1 MALPSGR
8 RLAFQDVDDALP
20 QCDDKNAPGEP
31 AMPKTRVHRILD
43 EIGTLAFAGVFD
55 TLSAKLAQQ
64 VGFPMAFVSGYSV
77 AATAIGEPDMG
88 LLTQTEITNR
98 ARRICMSVAIPII
111 VHADTGYGNPLNVYR
126 TVQEFIAA
134 GAAGCFLEDQLW
146 PKKCGHM
153 QGKRVIE
160 HEEYVQKIRAAVEA
174 RGDRDFFIVARTDA
188 LAVVG
193 MDEAVARILAAREA
207 GADASFIEAPGS
219 VEQLAEIGRRVPKP
233 MVANMIEGGKTPVLP
248 REQLA
253 AMGFQ
258 LILYPLAGLFA
269 AAKAIRTVYEQ
280 VYREGTADRAS
291 QMTFAEFNELIGV
304 AKKYAMAERFG
315 AS

>member
-1 MALPSGR
+1 MGSGS
-8 RLAFQDVDDALP
+8 LS
-20 QCDDKNAPGEP
+20 
-31 AMPKTRVHRILD
+31 MPDTRVHRILD

-55 TLSAKLAQQ
+55 TLSAKLARQ
-64 VGFPMAFVSGYSV
+64 VGFPMAFVSGYCV

-88 LLTQTEITNR
+88 LLTQTEITER
-98 ARRICMSVAIPII
+98 ARRICMSIDIPII
-111 VHADTGYGNPLNVYR
+111 VDADTGYGNPLNVYR
-126 TVQEFIAA
+126 TVQELIAA

-153 QGKRVIE
+153 RGKRVIE
-160 HEEYVQKIRAAVEA
+160 RDEYVQKIRAAVEA
-174 RGDRDFFIVARTDA
+174 RGNRDFFIVARTDA
-188 LAVVG
+188 LAVAG
-193 MDEAVARILAAREA
+193 MDDAVARISAARQA

-248 REQLA
+248 RDQLA
-253 AMGFQ
+253 ALGFQ

-269 AAKAIRTVYEQ
+269 AAKAIRSVYEQ
-280 VYREGTADRAS
+280 VYRDGTTTDTGS
-291 QMTFAEFNELIGV
+291 QMTFTEFNELIGV
-304 AKKYAMAERFG
+304 AEKYALAERFG